1 MRKYKS
7 QETDFL
13 GERSQIGIGRS
24 MVLLLFQEEKT
35 LTWSNTIFEENEN
48 S

>member
-7 QETDFL
+7 QERDFL

-24 MVLLLFQEEKT
+24 MVLLLFQEGKT
-35 LTWSNTIFEENEN
+35 LTWSNTIFKEKEN